1 LLKETSLKISLRKDL
16 DMPVTFTKS
25 ALLLSLMLG
34 LGQAQ
39 ATSEPGPTALAS
51 RLGIPHPAVI
61 AHRGASFDAPESTAA
76 AYKLARDL
84 GADYLEMDLQR
95 SKDGV
100 LFALHDNNLQRTTDV
115 ATRFPDRKDS
125 PANAFTMAELKT
137 LDAGSWFNTAYPDRA
152 RPSYAGL
159 KILTLDEIIDIA
171 QGNPLHKPGLY
182 IETKEPKQF
191 PGIERDLKDKLQDRG
206 WLSPAGS
213 KLAKSDLA
221 VGQGKGKVVLQTFEK
236 SSLELL
242 EKEMPKVPK
251 ILLLWVG
258 EGSIEPKS
266 KVTFAESGDKDKA
279 TYYAKQEPKDKAEF
293 QQWVEYAKAQGAI
306 GTGPSAALTQG
317 GDQSYSDLVKPW
329 MNQFTHDQGLLVH
342 VYTIDDAVDY
352 QKVTDA
358 GVDGIFT
365 NRASELLKFYKRP
378 AAGTVA
384 QLLQNNG
391 Y

>member
-1 LLKETSLKISLRKDL
+1 
-16 DMPVTFTKS
+16 MPVTFTKS
-25 ALLLSLMLG
+25 ALLLSVLLG

-39 ATSEPGPTALAS
+39 AASEPSPTALAT
-51 RLGIPHPAVI
+51 RAGIPHPAVI

-100 LFALHDNNLQRTTDV
+100 LFALHDDNLQRTTDV
-115 ATRFPDRKDS
+115 ATKFPERKDS
-125 PANAFTMAELKT
+125 PANAFTLAELKT
-137 LDAGSWFNTAYPDRA
+137 LDAGSWFNSAYPDRA
-152 RPSYAGL
+152 RPSFVGL

-191 PGIERDLKDKLQDRG
+191 PGLERDLKEKLQDRG

-213 KLAKSDLA
+213 KLAKSELA

-242 EKEMPKVPK
+242 EKEMPQVPK

-258 EGSIEPKS
+258 PGSIEPKS
-266 KVTFAESGDKDKA
+266 SVTFAQSGDKDKA
-279 TYYAKQEPKDKAEF
+279 TYYAKQEPKSKAEF

-306 GTGPSAALTQG
+306 GTGPSVALTKG
-317 GDQSYSDLVKPW
+317 GDQSYSDLVQPW
-329 MNQFTHDQGLLVH
+329 MNQYTHDQGLLVH
-342 VYTIDDAVDY
+342 AYTVDDAVDY
-352 QKVTDA
+352 QKLMDA

-378 AAGTVA
+378 AAASVA
-384 QLLQNNG
+384 QLLRNNG

>member
-1 LLKETSLKISLRKDL
+1 
-16 DMPVTFTKS
+16 MPVHFPKS

-39 ATSEPGPTALAS
+39 AASEPSSTALAT
-51 RLGIPHPAVI
+51 RMGIPHPAVI

-115 ATRFPDRKDS
+115 ASKFPERKDR
-125 PANAFTMAELKT
+125 PANEFTLAELKT

-152 RPSYAGL
+152 RPSYAVL

-191 PGIERDLKDKLQDRG
+191 PGIERDLKEKLQDRG

-279 TYYAKQEPKDKAEF
+279 TYYAKQQPKDKAEF

-317 GDQSYSDLVKPW
+317 GDQSYSDLVQPW

-352 QKVTDA
+352 QKVMDA

-378 AAGTVA
+378 AAASVA

>member
-1 LLKETSLKISLRKDL
+1 
-16 DMPVTFTKS
+16 MPVTFTKS
-25 ALLLSLMLG
+25 ALLLSLLLG

-39 ATSEPGPTALAS
+39 AASEPSPTALAT

-115 ATRFPDRKDS
+115 ASKFPERKDS
-125 PANAFTMAELKT
+125 PANEFTIAELKT

-152 RPSYAGL
+152 RPGYAGL

-213 KLAKSDLA
+213 KLAKSNLA

-279 TYYAKQEPKDKAEF
+279 SYYAKQEPKDKAEF
-293 QQWVEYAKAQGAI
+293 QQWVDYAKAQGAI
-306 GTGPSAALTQG
+306 GTGPSAALTKG

-329 MNQFTHDQGLLVH
+329 MNQYTHDQGLLVH

-352 QKVTDA
+352 QKVADA

-378 AAGTVA
+378 AAASVA

>member
-1 LLKETSLKISLRKDL
+1 
-16 DMPVTFTKS
+16 MPVTFTKS

-39 ATSEPGPTALAS
+39 AANEPSPTALAT

-115 ATRFPDRKDS
+115 ATKFPERKDS
-125 PANAFTMAELKT
+125 LANEFTIAELKT
-137 LDAGSWFNTAYPDRA
+137 LDAGSWFNSAYPDRA

-191 PGIERDLKDKLQDRG
+191 PGIESDLKEKLQDRG
-206 WLSPAGS
+206 WLSPVGS
-213 KLAKSDLA
+213 KLAKSELA

-242 EKEMPKVPK
+242 EKEMPQVPK

-279 TYYAKQEPKDKAEF
+279 TYYAKQEPKNKAEF

-306 GTGPSAALTQG
+306 GTGPSAALTKG
-317 GDQSYSDLVKPW
+317 GDQSYSDLVQPW
-329 MNQFTHDQGLLVH
+329 MNQYTHDQGLLVH
-342 VYTIDDAVDY
+342 VYTIDEAVDY
-352 QKVTDA
+352 QKVADA

-378 AAGTVA
+378 AAASVA

>member
-1 LLKETSLKISLRKDL
+1 
-16 DMPVTFTKS
+16 MPVTFTQS
-25 ALLLSLMLG
+25 ALLLSVLLG

-39 ATSEPGPTALAS
+39 AASEPSPTALAT

-61 AHRGASFDAPESTAA
+61 AHRGASFDAPESTAP

-84 GADYLEMDLQR
+84 GADYLELDLQR

-100 LFALHDNNLQRTTDV
+100 LFALHDDNLQRTTDV
-115 ATRFPDRKDS
+115 ATKFPERKDS
-125 PANAFTMAELKT
+125 PANAFTLAELKT
-137 LDAGSWFNTAYPDRA
+137 LDAGGWFNSAYPDRA

-191 PGIERDLKDKLQDRG
+191 PGLERDLKEKLQDRG
-206 WLSPAGS
+206 WLSPIGS
-213 KLAKSDLA
+213 KLAKSELA

-236 SSLELL
+236 GSLELL
-242 EKEMPKVPK
+242 EREMPQVPK

-258 EGSIEPKS
+258 AGSIEPKS
-266 KVTFAESGDKDKA
+266 KVTFAQSGDKDKA
-279 TYYAKQEPKDKAEF
+279 TFYARQQPKDKAEF
-293 QQWVEYAKAQGAI
+293 QRWVEYAKAQGAI
-306 GTGPSAALTQG
+306 GTGPSVKLTKG
-317 GDQSYSDLVKPW
+317 GDQSYSDLVQPW
-329 MNQFTHDQGLLVH
+329 MNQYTHDQGLLVH
-342 VYTIDDAVDY
+342 AYTVDDAVDY
-352 QKVTDA
+352 QKVMDA

-378 AAGTVA
+378 AAASVA

>member
-1 LLKETSLKISLRKDL
+1 
-16 DMPVTFTKS
+16 MPVTFTKS

-39 ATSEPGPTALAS
+39 AASEPSPTALAT

-84 GADYLEMDLQR
+84 GADYLELDLQR

-115 ATRFPDRKDS
+115 ATKFPERKDS
-125 PANAFTMAELKT
+125 LANEFTIAELKT
-137 LDAGSWFNTAYPDRA
+137 LDAGSWFNSAYPDRA
-152 RPSYAGL
+152 RPSYADL

-206 WLSPAGS
+206 WLSPTGS
-213 KLAKSDLA
+213 KLAKSNLA

-242 EKEMPKVPK
+242 EKEMPQVPK

-306 GTGPSAALTQG
+306 GTGPSAALTKG
-317 GDQSYSDLVKPW
+317 GDQSYSDLVQPW
-329 MNQFTHDQGLLVH
+329 MNQYTHDQGLLVH

-352 QKVTDA
+352 QKVADA
-358 GVDGIFT
+358 GIDGIFT

-378 AAGTVA
+378 AAASVA

>member
-1 LLKETSLKISLRKDL
+1 
-16 DMPVTFTKS
+16 MPATFTKS
-25 ALLLSLMLG
+25 ALLLSLLLALG
-34 LGQAQ
+34 HAQ
-39 ATSEPGPTALAS
+39 AASEPGPAALAT
-51 RLGIPHPAVI
+51 RLDIPHPAVI

-76 AYKLARDL
+76 AYKTARDL
-84 GADYLEMDLQR
+84 GADYLELDLQR

-115 ATRFPDRKDS
+115 ASKFPERKDS
-125 PANAFTMAELKT
+125 PANAFTMTELKT

-213 KLAKSDLA
+213 KLAKSELA
-221 VGQGKGKVVLQTFEK
+221 VGQGKGKVILQTFEK

-242 EKEMPKVPK
+242 EKEMPQVPK

-258 EGSIEPKS
+258 EGNIEPKS
-266 KVTFAESGDKDKA
+266 KVTFAESGEKDKA
-279 TYYAKQEPKDKAEF
+279 AYYAKQQPKDKAEF
-293 QQWVEYAKAQGAI
+293 QRWVDYAKAEGAI
-306 GTGPSAALTQG
+306 GTGPSAALTKG
-317 GDQSYSDLVKPW
+317 GDQSYSDLVQPW
-329 MNQFTHDQGLLVH
+329 MNQYTHDQGLLVH

-352 QKVTDA
+352 QKVMDA

-378 AAGTVA
+378 AAASVD
-384 QLLQNNG
+384 QVLKNNG

>member
-1 LLKETSLKISLRKDL
+1 
-16 DMPVTFTKS
+16 MPVTFTKS
-25 ALLLSLMLG
+25 ALMLSLMLG

-39 ATSEPGPTALAS
+39 ASSEPSPTALATHM
-51 RLGIPHPAVI
+51 GIPHPAVI

-76 AYKLARDL
+76 AYTLARDL

-115 ATRFPDRKDS
+115 ASKFPERKDR
-125 PANAFTMAELKT
+125 PANEFTIAELKT

-152 RPSYAGL
+152 RPSFAGL

-279 TYYAKQEPKDKAEF
+279 TYYAKQQPKDKAEF

-306 GTGPSAALTQG
+306 GTGPSAALTTG
-317 GDQSYSDLVKPW
+317 GDQSYSDLVQPW
-329 MNQFTHDQGLLVH
+329 MNQYTHDQGLLVH
-342 VYTIDDAVDY
+342 VYTLDDAVDY
-352 QKVTDA
+352 QKVMDA

-378 AAGTVA
+378 AAASVA

>member
-1 LLKETSLKISLRKDL
+1 
-16 DMPVTFTKS
+16 MPVTFTKS
-25 ALLLSLMLG
+25 ALLLSVLLG

-39 ATSEPGPTALAS
+39 AASAPSPTALAS
-51 RLGIPHPAVI
+51 HMGIPHPAVI

-115 ATRFPDRKDS
+115 AKKFPERKDS
-125 PANAFTMAELKT
+125 PANEFTIAELKT

-152 RPSYAGL
+152 RPSFVGL

-191 PGIERDLKDKLQDRG
+191 PGIERDLKEKLQDRG

-213 KLAKSDLA
+213 KLAKSELA

-242 EKEMPKVPK
+242 EKEMPQVPK

-266 KVTFAESGDKDKA
+266 KVTFAESGEKDKA
-279 TYYAKQEPKDKAEF
+279 AYYAKQEPKDKAEF
-293 QQWVEYAKAQGAI
+293 QQWVDYAKAQGAI
-306 GTGPSAALTQG
+306 GTGPSAALTKG

-329 MNQFTHDQGLLVH
+329 MNQYTHDQGLLVH

-352 QKVTDA
+352 QKVMDA

>member
-1 LLKETSLKISLRKDL
+1 
-16 DMPVTFTKS
+16 MPATFTKS
-25 ALLLSLMLG
+25 VLLLSLLLG
-34 LGQAQ
+34 HGLAQ
-39 ATSEPGPTALAS
+39 AASQPDPTALAKQ
-51 RLGIPHPAVI
+51 LDIAHPAVI

-115 ATRFPDRKDS
+115 ATRFPERKDS

-159 KILTLDEIIDIA
+159 NILTLDEIIDIA
-171 QGNPLHKPGLY
+171 QGNPQHKPGLY

-191 PGIERDLKDKLQDRG
+191 PGIERDLKAKLLARG
-206 WLSPAGS
+206 WLVPAGS
-213 KLAKSDLA
+213 KPAQGALA
-221 VGQGKGKVVLQTFEK
+221 VGQGNGRVILQTFDK

-242 EKEMPKVPK
+242 HKEMPQVPK

-258 EGSIEPKS
+258 EGSIEPQS
-266 KVTFAESGDKDKA
+266 RVTFAESGEKDKA
-279 TYYAKQEPKDKAEF
+279 AYYAKQQPKDKAEF
-293 QQWVEYAKAQGAI
+293 QRWVDYAKTQGAI
-306 GTGPSAALTQG
+306 GTGPSAALAKG
-317 GDQSYSDLVKPW
+317 GDQSYADLVNPW
-329 MNQFTHDQGLLVH
+329 MNQYTHDQGLLVH

-352 QKVTDA
+352 QKVMDA

-378 AAGTVA
+378 VAASVGQV
-384 QLLQNNG
+384 LQNNG

>member
-1 LLKETSLKISLRKDL
+1 
-16 DMPVTFTKS
+16 MPATFTKS

-34 LGQAQ
+34 FTQSQAASGPAP
-39 ATSEPGPTALAS
+39 ATLAANS
-51 RLGIPHPAVI
+51 GIPHPAVI
-61 AHRGASFDAPESTAA
+61 AHRGASYDAPESTAA
-76 AYKLARDL
+76 AYKAARDL

-115 ATRFPDRKDS
+115 ATKFPDRKDS

-137 LDAGSWFNTAYPDRA
+137 LDAGSWFNAAYPDRA
-152 RPSYAGL
+152 RPSFAGL

-171 QGNPLHKPGLY
+171 QANPLRKPGLY

-191 PGIERDLKDKLQDRG
+191 PGIERDLKEKLQDRG
-206 WLSPAGS
+206 WLIPAGS
-213 KLAKSDLA
+213 NGKRKELA
-221 VGQGKGKVVLQTFEK
+221 VGQGKGRVVLQTFEK

-242 EKEMPKVPK
+242 EKEMPQVPK

-258 EGSIEPKS
+258 EGNIEPQS
-266 KVTFAESGDKDKA
+266 KVTFAESGDKDHA
-279 TYYAKQEPKDKAEF
+279 AYYAKQEPKSKAEF
-293 QQWVEYAKAQGAI
+293 QQWIDYAKAQGAI
-306 GTGPSAALTQG
+306 GTGPSAALTHG
-317 GDQSYSDLVKPW
+317 GDQSYADLVKPW
-329 MNQFTHDQGLLVH
+329 MNQYTHDQGLLVH
-342 VYTIDDAVDY
+342 VYTVDDAVDF
-352 QKVTDA
+352 QKVMNA

-378 AAGTVA
+378 AAASVGQVLT
-384 QLLQNNG
+384 NNG

>member
-1 LLKETSLKISLRKDL
+1 
-16 DMPVTFTKS
+16 MPVTFNKS
-25 ALLLSLMLG
+25 ALLLSVLLG

-39 ATSEPGPTALAS
+39 AASHPEPAALAS
-51 RLGIPHPAVI
+51 TLGIPHPAVI

-84 GADYLEMDLQR
+84 GADYLEMDVQR

-100 LFALHDNNLQRTTDV
+100 LFALHDDNLQRTTDV
-115 ATRFPDRKDS
+115 ATKFPERKDA
-125 PANAFTMAELKT
+125 PANQFTIAELKT
-137 LDAGSWFNTAYPDRA
+137 LDAGSWFNAAYPDRA
-152 RPSYAGL
+152 RPAYVGL

-191 PGIERDLKDKLQDRG
+191 PGIERDLKEKLQDRG

-213 KLAKSDLA
+213 KLAKSALA

-242 EKEMPKVPK
+242 QTEMPNVPK

-266 KVTFAESGDKDKA
+266 KVPFAQSGDKDKA
-279 TYYAKQEPKDKAEF
+279 TYYAKQQPKSKAEF
-293 QQWVEYAKAQGAI
+293 QQWVEYAMAQGAI
-306 GTGPSAALTQG
+306 GTGPSAALTKG

-329 MNQFTHDQGLLVH
+329 MNQYTHDQGLLVH

-352 QKVTDA
+352 QKVMDA

>member
-1 LLKETSLKISLRKDL
+1 
-16 DMPVTFTKS
+16 MPVNFTKS

-39 ATSEPGPTALAS
+39 ATNEPSPTALAT

-84 GADYLEMDLQR
+84 GADYLELDLQR

-115 ATRFPDRKDS
+115 ATKFPERKDS
-125 PANAFTMAELKT
+125 QANEFTIAELKT
-137 LDAGSWFNTAYPDRA
+137 LDAGSWFNRAYPDRA
-152 RPSYAGL
+152 RPGYAGL

-191 PGIERDLKDKLQDRG
+191 PGIERDLKEKLQDRG
-206 WLSPAGS
+206 WLSPVGS
-213 KLAKSDLA
+213 KLAKSELA

-242 EKEMPKVPK
+242 EKEMPQVPK

-279 TYYAKQEPKDKAEF
+279 TYYARQEPKDKAEF

-306 GTGPSAALTQG
+306 GTGPSAALTKG

-329 MNQFTHDQGLLVH
+329 MNQYTHDQGLLVH

-352 QKVTDA
+352 QKVADA
-358 GVDGIFT
+358 GVDGVFT

-378 AAGTVA
+378 AAASVA

>member
-1 LLKETSLKISLRKDL
+1 
-16 DMPVTFTKS
+16 MPATFTKS

-39 ATSEPGPTALAS
+39 AASPSPTALAVS
-51 RLGIPHPAVI
+51 QGIPHPAVI

-115 ATRFPDRKDS
+115 ASKFPERKDS

-137 LDAGSWFNTAYPDRA
+137 LDAGSWFNQAYPERA
-152 RPSYAGL
+152 RPGYVGL

-171 QGNPLHKPGLY
+171 QSNPQHKPGLY

-191 PGIERDLKDKLQDRG
+191 PGIEHDLKEKLQDRG

-242 EKEMPKVPK
+242 HKEMPKVPK

-258 EGSIEPKS
+258 EGGMQPKS
-266 KVTFAESGDKDKA
+266 DVTFANSGEKDKA
-279 TYYAKQEPKDKAEF
+279 AYYAKQEPKDKAEF
-293 QQWVEYAKAQGAI
+293 EQWVSYAKAQGAI
-306 GTGPSAALTQG
+306 GTGPSAALTHG
-317 GDQSYSDLVKPW
+317 GDQSYSDLIQPW

-342 VYTIDDAVDY
+342 VYTIDEPVDFK
-352 QKVTDA
+352 KVMDA

-365 NRASELLKFYKRP
+365 NRAAELLKYVKRP
-378 AAGTVA
+378 ASGSVS
-384 QLLQNNG
+384 QLLQANG

>member
-1 LLKETSLKISLRKDL
+1 
-16 DMPVTFTKS
+16 MPATFTKS
-25 ALLLSLMLG
+25 ALLLSLLLG

-39 ATSEPGPTALAS
+39 AASQPSPTALATT
-51 RLGIPHPAVI
+51 LGIPHPAVI

-76 AYKLARDL
+76 SYKLARDL

-115 ATRFPDRKDS
+115 AKKFPERKDA
-125 PANAFTMAELKT
+125 PANQFTIGELKT
-137 LDAGSWFNTAYPDRA
+137 LDAGSWFNAAYPDRA
-152 RPSYAGL
+152 RPAYVGL

-171 QGNPLHKPGLY
+171 EGNPLHKPGLY

-242 EKEMPKVPK
+242 QKEMPKVPK

-258 EGSIEPKS
+258 DGSIEPKS

-293 QQWVEYAKAQGAI
+293 QQWVEYAKSQGAI
-306 GTGPSAALTQG
+306 GTGPSAALTKG

-329 MNQFTHDQGLLVH
+329 MNQYTHDQGMLVH

-352 QKVTDA
+352 QKVMDA

>member
-1 LLKETSLKISLRKDL
+1 
-16 DMPVTFTKS
+16 MPVTFTKS
-25 ALLLSLMLG
+25 ALLLSVLLG

-39 ATSEPGPTALAS
+39 AASEPSPTALAT
-51 RLGIPHPAVI
+51 RMGIPHPAVI

-100 LFALHDNNLQRTTDV
+100 LFALHDDNLQRTTDV
-115 ATRFPDRKDS
+115 ATKFPERKDS
-125 PANAFTMAELKT
+125 PANAFTLAELKT

-152 RPSYAGL
+152 RPSFVGL

-191 PGIERDLKDKLQDRG
+191 PGLERDLKEKLQDRG

-213 KLAKSDLA
+213 KLAKSELA

-242 EKEMPKVPK
+242 EKEMPQVPK

-258 EGSIEPKS
+258 PGSIEPKS
-266 KVTFAESGDKDKA
+266 SVTFAQSGDKDKA
-279 TYYAKQEPKDKAEF
+279 TYYAKQEPKSKAEF

-306 GTGPSAALTQG
+306 GTGPSVALTKG
-317 GDQSYSDLVKPW
+317 GDQSYSDLVQPW
-329 MNQFTHDQGLLVH
+329 MNQYTHDQGLLVH
-342 VYTIDDAVDY
+342 AYTVDDAVDY
-352 QKVTDA
+352 QKVMDA

-378 AAGTVA
+378 AAASVA
-384 QLLQNNG
+384 QLLRNNG

>member
-1 LLKETSLKISLRKDL
+1 
-16 DMPVTFTKS
+16 MPVTFTKS

-34 LGQAQ
+34 LGQTQ
-39 ATSEPGPTALAS
+39 AASEPSPTALAT
-51 RLGIPHPAVI
+51 RAGIPHPAVI

-84 GADYLEMDLQR
+84 GADYLELDVQR

-115 ATRFPDRKDS
+115 ASKFPERKDS
-125 PANAFTMAELKT
+125 PANEFTIAELKT
-137 LDAGSWFNTAYPDRA
+137 LDAGSWFNAAYPDRA
-152 RPSYAGL
+152 RPSYVGL

-191 PGIERDLKDKLQDRG
+191 PGIERDLKEKLQDRG

-279 TYYAKQEPKDKAEF
+279 TYYAKQQPKDKAEF

-306 GTGPSAALTQG
+306 GTGPSAALTKG
-317 GDQSYSDLVKPW
+317 GDQSYSDLVQPW
-329 MNQFTHDQGLLVH
+329 MNQYTHDQGLLVH
-342 VYTIDDAVDY
+342 VYTIDDDVDY
-352 QKVTDA
+352 QKVMDA

-378 AAGTVA
+378 AAASVA

>member
-1 LLKETSLKISLRKDL
+1 
-16 DMPVTFTKS
+16 MPVTFTKS

-39 ATSEPGPTALAS
+39 AASEPGPTALAS